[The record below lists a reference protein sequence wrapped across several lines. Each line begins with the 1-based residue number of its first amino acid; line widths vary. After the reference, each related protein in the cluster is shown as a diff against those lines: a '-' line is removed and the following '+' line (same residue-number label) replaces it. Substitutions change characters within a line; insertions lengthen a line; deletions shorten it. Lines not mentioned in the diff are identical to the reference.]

1 MAIIADM
8 VKIAS
13 MCIKDSVKW
22 VQQNNGKCL
31 IQRTAKKNLK
41 KNGSKLLKLF
51 FQNNIIY
58 SKATTLTSGC
68 AHCFGCEVDSSGRHT
83 PVAPADFRE
92 CRKFMTS
99 HLRASHLEN
108 SQERQGKTGG
118 DGGRRERE
126 KVKRQA
132 KKATPACNLTH
143 RPHPSSLLQ
152 EFWDSTAG

>member
-1 MAIIADM
+1 MSTANHTD
-8 VKIAS
+8 
-13 MCIKDSVKW
+13 
-22 VQQNNGKCL
+22 KCL
-31 IQRTAKKNLK
+31 IQITEEEIDGKGVKMVHDIH
-41 KNGSKLLKLF
+41 LLSWSYLL

-58 SKATTLTSGC
+58 SVILCLHTMLASGR

-108 SQERQGKTGG
+108 SQKRQGKTGRG
-118 DGGRRERE
+118 WRWREKARE